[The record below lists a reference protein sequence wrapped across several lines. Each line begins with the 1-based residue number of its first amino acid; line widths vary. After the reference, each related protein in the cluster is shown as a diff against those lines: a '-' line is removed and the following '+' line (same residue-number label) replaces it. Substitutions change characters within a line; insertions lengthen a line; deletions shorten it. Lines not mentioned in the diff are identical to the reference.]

1 MEASVF
7 HNIPENNP
15 ASRLYKVLT
24 KALEKKGTESV
35 KAVFLHMFDYE
46 NHPEKFISALSK
58 YKSMVDKVL
67 ESLLLVEE
75 TERTHYSQC
84 SQRLTYTLQLSN
96 FDIDWRSFQSNFDV
110 AVMSE
115 LRFFALAL
123 SRISNEKEAD
133 EDALIS
139 LRDEIDELIET
150 IEKNIHNDEI
160 HHVILELLQCA
171 RNSISNYKW
180 FGATR
185 MKNDLEKMLGVM
197 LVNHKI
203 INNRSELIIRFW
215 DILGKFNEITTCI
228 LNVPALAAA
237 AGVIKALPS

>member
-1 MEASVF
+1 MEVSVF

-15 ASRLYKVLT
+15 ASRLYKALT
-24 KALEKKGTESV
+24 KAHEKKVNESV
-35 KAVFLHMFDYE
+35 KSVFLYMFDYE
-46 NHPEKFISALSK
+46 NRPEKFISALSK
-58 YKSMVDKVL
+58 YKSMVDKVI
-67 ESLLLVEE
+67 ESTSLIDKSEIS
-75 TERTHYSQC
+75 HYSKCIQ
-84 SQRLTYTLQLSN
+84 QLTFSLQLSN
-96 FDIDWRSFQSNFDV
+96 FDIEWRSFQNHFDV

-115 LRFFALAL
+115 LRFLALAL

-133 EDALIS
+133 KDELIS
-139 LRDEIDELIET
+139 LRNDIDELIAT
-150 IEKNIHNDEI
+150 IEKNTHKDEI
-160 HHVILELLQCA
+160 HNIILELLQCA

-185 MKNDLEKMLGVM
+185 MKSDLEKMLGVM
-197 LVNHKI
+197 LVNHKL
-203 INNRSELIIRFW
+203 INNNSEFIIRFW